1 MSKNLFRE
9 NKKKPDDN
17 NHVCFAVSIPY
28 GLKKQI
34 QRIVLEHNIENVD
47 YDDKMNISKI
57 VTGLLKRWV
66 KDNYSEQ
73 TGE

>member
-9 NKKKPDDN
+9 NKKKPDDS

-34 QRIVLEHNIENVD
+34 QRIVLEHNMENVD

-57 VTGLLKRWV
+57 VTALLRQWI